1 MSIFKN
7 TLALFICFSIV
18 SGNWYKNKLMIYID
32 NYSNNITI
40 NKNQITTSNESL
52 NKVLKNEKAKRI
64 SRWLPHAKLTDR
76 DKNIFLNRYYIIE
89 F

>member
-32 NYSNNITI
+32 NYSKNITI
-40 NKNQITTSNESL
+40 NKNQITTSNENL
-52 NKVLKNEKAKRI
+52 NKVLKNEKAKRSQLAI
-64 SRWLPHAKLTDR
+64 PRPLTR
-76 DKNIFLNRYYIIE
+76 RQRE
-89 F
+89 A